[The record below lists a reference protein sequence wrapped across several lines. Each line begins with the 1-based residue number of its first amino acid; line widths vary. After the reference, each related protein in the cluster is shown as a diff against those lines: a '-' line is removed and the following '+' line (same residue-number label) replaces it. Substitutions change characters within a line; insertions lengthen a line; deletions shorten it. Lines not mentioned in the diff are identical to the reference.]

1 MFFWDSVYVVSEKVH
16 AFMVRAAR
24 GCVRGMRPQVNGDLR
39 RNAPHYRLVLS
50 ILVLHT
56 YMQTHTRTVACVG
69 LVPFHRLCVL
79 RVFQFLQVG
88 VGNEKRASVENS
100 EPGKWTAGIS
110 LIFHG
115 FWSLGFY
122 RLESCRG

>member
-39 RNAPHYRLVLS
+39 RNAPHCRLC
-50 ILVLHT
+50 LVHSCIA
-56 YMQTHTRTVACVG
+56 YVHADTHTHSCLRWASAFSSLVCVC
-69 LVPFHRLCVL
+69 VCVL

-88 VGNEKRASVENS
+88 VGNEKRASVENYD
-100 EPGKWTAGIS
+100 PGKWTAGIS
-110 LIFHG
+110 LICFTVFG
-115 FWSLGFY
+115 
-122 RLESCRG
+122 R